1 LGQRVHHGAANGGGE
16 HRRRHPGLRRGVLA
30 DQTPVEPVHHPPEM
44 LVGGED
50 AVQDGIAGQG
60 ALHAAALEGQVD
72 HAGEQRRAR
81 LLRAG
86 LGRGVEHGFHPRE
99 LVVGDGDDDL
109 VLGLELM
116 VDGGLGYA
124 DGVRDHLQRRA
135 ADAVLGEQPGRG
147 ADDARLG
154 RADRDGSLADGC
166 A

>member
-1 LGQRVHHGAANGGGE
+1 V
-16 HRRRHPGLRRGVLA
+16 
-30 DQTPVEPVHHPPEM
+30 
-44 LVGGED
+44 LVGRED
-50 AVQDGIAGQG
+50 AVQDGIAGQR

-86 LGRGVEHGFHPRE
+86 LGRDIEHRFYSRK
-99 LVVGDGDDDL
+99 LVMGNGDDDL

-135 ADAVLGEQPGRG
+135 ADAVLGEQPGCG
-147 ADDARLG
+147 GDDARLG
-154 RADRDGSLADGC
+154 RTGRGRSVADGR